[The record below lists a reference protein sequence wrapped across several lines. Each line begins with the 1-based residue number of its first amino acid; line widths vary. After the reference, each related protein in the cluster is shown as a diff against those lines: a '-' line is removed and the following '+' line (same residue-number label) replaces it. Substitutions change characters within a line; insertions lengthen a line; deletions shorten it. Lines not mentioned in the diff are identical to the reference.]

1 MENKNTKKRSEH
13 LTTTIGDLM
22 KLQGNDILKTEKKP
36 YKKNKKYKKNFKN
49 DKKENTT
56 VQVND
61 SLKKAIDDAVE
72 RGVLRN
78 DDSIKFDMRTSE
90 QIEKDTYKDGVIIK
104 DGNMEDFAAAFLA
117 EPEKEGPKMN
127 DNSEPSAKFVI
138 NSDYITKEG
147 TDARVRTD
155 EFIKR

>member
-1 MENKNTKKRSEH
+1 MENKNIKKRPEH

-36 YKKNKKYKKNFKN
+36 YKKNKKYKKNFN
-49 DKKENTT
+49 NKKENDT

-72 RGVLRN
+72 KGVLRN
-78 DDSIKFDMRTSE
+78 DDLIKFDMRTSE
-90 QIEKDTYKDGVIIK
+90 QIEKDTYKDGVVIK
-104 DGNMEDFAAAFLA
+104 DGSMEELAAAFLA
-117 EPEKEGPKMN
+117 EPEKEGPKIN
-127 DNSEPSAKFVI
+127 SDSEPKAKFVI

-155 EFIKR
+155 EFIKK